1 MRVSQSED
9 CQSLPDLLFRM
20 WILIRAKN
28 RHGHYILEVQ
38 MEPMVLETI
47 TRILQRSVATMEHA
61 APYQIF
67 GVSCDLFRIKPLQ
80 RHWPSLVQFSSNSPR
95 DLWAS
100 KTFLSF
106 YTKMPKVPP
115 NDLNSRNSE
124 VEKMGLEP
132 TAICLQSRR
141 STIELR
147 PQQLIANVHS

>member
-20 WILIRAKN
+20 WIRIRAKN

-67 GVSCDLFRIKPLQ
+67 EISYFFRILQPLQ
-80 RHWPSLVQFSSNSPR
+80 STR
-95 DLWAS
+95 
-100 KTFLSF
+100 KFL
-106 YTKMPKVPP
+106 
-115 NDLNSRNSE
+115 
-124 VEKMGLEP
+124 
-132 TAICLQSRR
+132 
-141 STIELR
+141 
-147 PQQLIANVHS
+147 